1 MDKEIVSILQI
12 LLNST
17 LITTNG
23 LQEESNSSKRQIT
36 YRINKINDML
46 KVKNV
51 PLICLRADKDIIVRK
66 ETKKAIKEILEKNY
80 SKNTYY
86 FSKAE
91 RLLYMYL
98 MLFINMEDIS
108 INHFINSIK
117 VSRSTVNLDFKDLI
131 PNLEKKG
138 IEVKNN
144 RINGYYLVGNEMEI
158 RRVLIKSII
167 ETLSNEKSSR
177 VFDIFIKEYNL
188 DSFEEDK
195 EIILKLIKK
204 YEITFVEDRLIEFIY
219 IYLSKSKDVFN

>member
-1 MDKEIVSILQI
+1 MVVDKEIVSILQI

-86 FSKAE
+86 FSKTE

-131 PNLEKKG
+131 PKLEKKN
-138 IEVKNN
+138 IKVKNN
-144 RINGYYLVGNEMEI
+144 RINGYYIVGNEMEI
-158 RRVLIKSII
+158 RRVLIKNII

-188 DSFEEDK
+188 D
-195 EIILKLIKK
+195 
-204 YEITFVEDRLIEFIY
+204 
-219 IYLSKSKDVFN
+219 

>member
-131 PNLEKKG
+131 PNLEK
-138 IEVKNN
+138 
-144 RINGYYLVGNEMEI
+144 RAL
-158 RRVLIKSII
+158 R
-167 ETLSNEKSSR
+167 SR
-177 VFDIFIKEYNL
+177 TIV
-188 DSFEEDK
+188 
-195 EIILKLIKK
+195 
-204 YEITFVEDRLIEFIY
+204 
-219 IYLSKSKDVFN
+219 

>member
-204 YEITFVEDRLIEFIY
+204 YEIT
-219 IYLSKSKDVFN
+219 

>member
-1 MDKEIVSILQI
+1 MVVDKEIVSILQI

-23 LQEESNSSKRQIT
+23 LQEEFNSSKRQIT

-86 FSKAE
+86 FSKTE

-98 MLFINMEDIS
+98 MLFINMDDIS

-131 PNLEKKG
+131 PELEKKN
-138 IEVKNN
+138 IKVKNN
-144 RINGYYLVGNEMEI
+144 RINGYYIVGNEMEI
-158 RRVLIKSII
+158 RRVLIKNII

-188 DSFEEDK
+188 DSFEEAK
-195 EIILKLIKK
+195 
-204 YEITFVEDRLIEFIY
+204 
-219 IYLSKSKDVFN
+219 